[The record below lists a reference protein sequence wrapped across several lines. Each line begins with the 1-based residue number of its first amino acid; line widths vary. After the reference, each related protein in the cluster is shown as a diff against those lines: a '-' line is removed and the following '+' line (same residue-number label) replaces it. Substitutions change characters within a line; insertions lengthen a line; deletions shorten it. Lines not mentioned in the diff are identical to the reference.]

1 MTKLKTYLEEL
12 YKTYD
17 RRFLDTDPLKFV
29 HLYNRK
35 EDQEIV
41 GLISSSLAYGTV
53 ERIFICMEKV
63 LRIMEDRP
71 YEFVM
76 NFNPWEDVKRFNGV
90 QHRFTNGKD
99 VACMLFFVKQVIEN
113 YGSLEAFFV
122 MGYNQEEENIKKA
135 LTDFVEG
142 LLNMDCAPFYADG
155 VLPLKA
161 GVRYLL
167 PSPNQGSPCKR
178 LNLFLRW
185 MVRKGDGLDLG
196 LWERVSPSKLVIPLD
211 THVARI
217 SQYLGLTNLKI
228 ASWKMAEDVTRSLKK
243 LDPQDPI
250 KYDFA
255 LCRLGIIRHC
265 PKKLDWEK
273 CLECSLKEVC
283 IKYKGHN

>member
-12 YKTYD
+12 YRTYD
-17 RRFLDTDPLKFV
+17 KKFLDTDPLKFA
-29 HLYNRK
+29 HLYSKK

-41 GLISSSLAYGTV
+41 GLISSSLAYGKV
-53 ERIFICMEKV
+53 ERIFVSIEKV
-63 LRIMEDRP
+63 LKIMGDKP

-76 NFNPWEDVKRFNGV
+76 NFNPREDAKKFDAI

-99 VACMLFFVKQVIEN
+99 VACLLFFVKQAVEK
-113 YGSLEAFFV
+113 YGPLEAFFM
-122 MGYNQEEENIKKA
+122 MGYSQEEENIKKA
-135 LTDFVEG
+135 LTDFVER
-142 LLNMDCAPFYADG
+142 LLSIDCTSFYHNG
-155 VLPLKA
+155 ILPSGA

-167 PSPNQGSPCKR
+167 PSPKQGSPCKR

-185 MVRKGDGLDLG
+185 MVRRGDRLDLG

-217 SQYLGLTNLKI
+217 SQYLGLTKLKI

-243 LDPQDPI
+243 LDPHDPT

-255 LCRLGIIRHC
+255 ICRLGIIHHC
-265 PKKLDWEK
+265 LRKLDLGK
-273 CLECSLKEVC
+273 CLECLLREVC
-283 IKYKGHN
+283 IKCN